1 MKQIKAK
8 FGIVKHF
15 PIFAIISLIL
25 IAPGLVGLVT
35 LPFGMNLFNMDVDF
49 VGGTSMTFD
58 IHQEV
63 TSDLSGTTIP
73 DLIEDATGVAPSSVQ
88 KTGDSG
94 EHVLIKSTKL
104 DNDQQKAVISA
115 MQEQFSITDDDTQ
128 EISDVNATIGREMQ
142 STAVTAAVIAVILML
157 LYITFR
163 FELTSGFAAITCLCH
178 DLLIVLSAYIVFR
191 IPFNTTFIAVAL
203 TILGYSINSSIIVFD
218 RVRENR
224 KFARRELFED
234 TVETSLWQTMG
245 RTINTSITTLLTVGM
260 IFIFGVTSL
269 RQFTLPM
276 IIGIIAGAYSSLFL
290 AGTLWSKY
298 RGMTRKNQRSKAQL
312 KAQRAKE
319 EKKQTAKPVEMQPAP
334 QTMEEESSVTEQ
346 EPMKSEQQEKQT
358 QVVTPKKVTPNTKKR
373 RRKRK
378 H

>member
-1 MKQIKAK
+1 MKAIKEK
-8 FGIVKHF
+8 FAIVKHF

-35 LPFGMNLFNMDVDF
+35 LPFGLNLFNMDVDF

-58 IHQEV
+58 LHQEV
-63 TSDLSGTTIP
+63 TSELSGTTIP
-73 DLIEDATGVAPSSVQ
+73 DLVQEATGIAPSSVQ
-88 KTGDSG
+88 KTGDDG
-94 EHVLIKSTKL
+94 EEVLIKSTKL
-104 DNDQQKAVISA
+104 DNDQQKAVVAA
-115 MQEQFSITDDDTQ
+115 MQEQFGITDDDTQ
-128 EISDVNATIGREMQ
+128 GISDVNATIGKEMQ
-142 STAVTAAVIAVILML
+142 GKAIMAAAIAVLLML
-157 LYITFR
+157 VYITFR
-163 FELTSGFAAITCLCH
+163 FELTSGLAATTCLCH
-178 DLLIVLSAYIVFR
+178 DLLVVLSAYIVFR

-224 KFARRELFED
+224 KYARRESFEE
-234 TVETSLWQTMG
+234 TVEHSLWQTVG
-245 RTINTSITTLLTVGM
+245 RTLNTSITTLLTVSM

-298 RGMTRKNQRSKAQL
+298 RGMSRKSKREKAQF
-312 KAQRAKE
+312 KAQREKE
-319 EKKQTAKPVEMQPAP
+319 EKKAAAKAAKEEAAKVETDAAAP
-334 QTMEEESSVTEQ
+334 QAEAGES
-346 EPMKSEQQEKQT
+346 KQT
-358 QVVTPKKVTPNTKKR
+358 QVVTPKKVTPNTKKN
-373 RRKRK
+373 RRKRT